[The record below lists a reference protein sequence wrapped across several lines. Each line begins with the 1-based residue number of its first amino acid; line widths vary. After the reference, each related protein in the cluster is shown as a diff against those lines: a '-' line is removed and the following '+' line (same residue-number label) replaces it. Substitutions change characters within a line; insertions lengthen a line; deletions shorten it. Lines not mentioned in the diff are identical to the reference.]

1 MLFLKKI
8 ILFSALSMGIISFI
22 IPAAEDENR
31 TWHLEEVLSIG
42 SLDNEMLFQWVGIG
56 VDYERNIYVTDAM
69 DYSLK
74 KFNPEG
80 HLVKKTGRQGQGPG
94 EFLAPR
100 YIDIAREK
108 IYVSDQFNPK
118 IQVFNTELDF
128 LHSIPIP
135 IPVADFSVLSGEKIA
150 VASLSAAKVG
160 SIHIFSPKGK
170 PEREIQYSDE
180 KLALM
185 MDMVN
190 FEFGTQ
196 GRLHI
201 VYNYQDK
208 IVKLDP
214 AGKELW
220 TRKILGVKKVR
231 KEKIASFVL
240 PSKLIYKDIALDSS
254 GNIFILGG
262 SFSRNPSRDVY
273 VLNPEGKLLTTLT
286 LPDTSHCIHIDSEGY
301 LYCRA
306 NEGVTLK
313 KFRLRY

>member
-1 MLFLKKI
+1 MLYLKKI
-8 ILFSALSMGIISFI
+8 IILSALSVGIISFI

-31 TWHLEEVLSIG
+31 SRHLEEVLSIG
-42 SLDNEMLFQWVGIG
+42 SLDDETLFQWVGIG
-56 VDYERNIYVTDAM
+56 VDNERNIYLTDAM
-69 DYSLK
+69 DYALK
-74 KFNPEG
+74 KFNPKG

-100 YIDIAREK
+100 YVDIARENV
-108 IYVSDQFNPK
+108 YVSDQFNPK
-118 IQVFNTELDF
+118 IQVFNTEMDF

-135 IPVADFSVLSGEKIA
+135 LPVADFCVLSGEKIA
-150 VASLSAAKVG
+150 VASLSAAKAG
-160 SIHIFSPKGK
+160 RIHIFSSKGK
-170 PEREIQYSDE
+170 LEREIQYSDQ

-190 FEFGTQ
+190 FEFGAQ
-196 GRLHI
+196 GHLHL

-208 IVKLDP
+208 IAKFDP
-214 AGKELW
+214 SGKELW
-220 TRKILGVKKVR
+220 TRKILGVKKIK
-231 KEKIASFVL
+231 KEKIASFTL

-262 SFSRNPSRDVY
+262 SFSRNPSQDVY